1 MKTFTRRMQQMKH
14 RHCSLLLLCILLLM
28 VLTLA
33 CELGTGGDNA
43 TPTPVP
49 PAGREGMA
57 ALNALDAEG
66 LAPDCSAYPVWMEC
80 ER

>member
-33 CELGTGGDNA
+33 CDLGNGGDG
-43 TPTPVP
+43 TSTPVP